1 MMTRAISRGLAAALG
16 RPALVFTTW
25 AWNLVLAWLA
35 ALPAA
40 SWWSGGFD
48 LRPSSDRLL
57 DGFSIV
63 MLTELSHYDRTSA
76 PQLVQASVL
85 GMMLVGLVSGPLV
98 AGGVLE
104 VLTVDDS
111 RSFLHR
117 FFRGAG
123 HFYGRFLRL
132 TLLGGL
138 AGLLVTGIVSAGLT
152 VSLQPLA
159 DSAWEPG
166 WILALAIQGIVI
178 GLVGLV
184 FLLALD
190 YARVQVALD
199 DSRKMLRAW
208 VGGLRFVMRRFG
220 GVLAIA
226 LVFVA
231 LVAALL
237 GVYVAF
243 AGMGRFASSGAILL
257 LVVVQQA
264 VVLVRAG
271 LRVGWLDAEVGYFM
285 AARPPV
291 VAAAVPIAVP
301 AAVEPAA
308 TEAPPSEETR
318 QE

>member
-1 MMTRAISRGLAAALG
+1 MMTRAIARGFSAVLG

-25 AWNLVLAWLA
+25 AWNLALAWLA

-40 SWWSGGFD
+40 SWWAGGFD
-48 LRPSSDRLL
+48 LHPSSDWLL
-57 DGFSIV
+57 DGFSMV
-63 MLTELSHYDRTSA
+63 PLVELSHYDRTFA
-76 PQLVQASVL
+76 PDLVQASML
-85 GMMLVGLVSGPLV
+85 GMVLIGLVTGPLV

-104 VLTVDDS
+104 VLTVGDG
-111 RSFLHR
+111 RPFLHR

-132 TLLGGL
+132 TLVGGL
-138 AGLLVTGIVSAGLT
+138 AGVLVAGL
-152 VSLQPLA
+152 VAAGLAVALQPLA
-159 DSAWEPG
+159 DSTWEPG
-166 WILALAIQGIVI
+166 WIVALAVQGIVI
-178 GLVGLV
+178 GLVALF

-190 YARVQVALD
+190 YARIQVALD

-208 VGGLRFVMRRFG
+208 LAGLRFVMRRFG
-220 GVLAIA
+220 GVLAVA

-231 LVAALL
+231 GVLALL
-237 GVYVAF
+237 GIYLAF
-243 AGMGRFASSGAILL
+243 ASMGRFASSGAILL

-271 LRVGWLDAEVGYFM
+271 LRVGWLDAEVGYFI

-291 VAAAVPIAVP
+291 AAAEVSLVAPWVA
-301 AAVEPAA
+301 EPAD
-308 TEAPPSEETR
+308 EAPGRDETR